1 MQKKTLMNLIN
12 LLVNPINITFKDTMT
27 SRREEHEAY
36 LERILS
42 NSLSSAN
49 PSKETYQRAQKDSF
63 TYYNDLK
70 FGLMHKYN
78 DWDLLDIE
86 GSKVIENI
94 YGETLKITRKEKI
107 DFSLE
112 NKRDSIKHELASNL
126 KLMPGIGLQTEMKLK
141 AEGYESFYD
150 LLDHPTYS
158 KNAEKLIEKIENNC
172 FIKEFNL
179 LKNLNKYPNSKNSTL
194 KALSSLDPFNLKFMD
209 IETLGLS
216 SAPII
221 LIGIAEIKGK
231 YIESNQYLLR
241 EKAEE
246 PALIEAY
253 LSHIDEASVHV
264 TYNGA
269 VFDIPFIKNR
279 ARLYRIDCNLDQTHF
294 DLMYPARNLWKD
306 ILPNCKLTTIEE
318 HLFNIKRIDDVPG
331 AYIPDYYRTYLTTK
345 NIGPL
350 VPIIEHNRMDI
361 VSLADFL
368 MKIYEES
375 FK

>member
-1 MQKKTLMNLIN
+1 M
-12 LLVNPINITFKDTMT
+12 
-27 SRREEHEAY
+27 SGRREEHEAY
-36 LERILS
+36 LEKILS

-49 PSKETYQRAQKDSF
+49 PSKETYERGLKDSF
-63 TYYNDLK
+63 TYYNNLK
-70 FGLMHKYN
+70 FGLMHKYK

-94 YGETLKITRKEKI
+94 YGETLKITRKQRI
-107 DFSLE
+107 DFHLE
-112 NKRDSIKHELASNL
+112 NRSESVKQELSSNL
-126 KLMPGIGLQTEMKLK
+126 KLMRGIGLQTEMKLK
-141 AEGYESFYD
+141 REGYKTLYD
-150 LLDHPTYS
+150 LLDHPQYS
-158 KNAEKLIEKIENNC
+158 KRVEKLIRRIEKNC
-172 FIKEFNL
+172 FIKKFDL
-179 LKNLNKYPNSKNSTL
+179 LKELDKSTNSKNSTL

-241 EKAEE
+241 EKSEE

-253 LSHIDEASVHV
+253 LSHLDEASVHI

-269 VFDIPFIKNR
+269 IFDIPFIKNR
-279 ARLYRIDCNLDQTHF
+279 ARLYRIDSNLEQTHY
-294 DLMYPARNLWKD
+294 DLIYPARNLWKD
-306 ILPNCKLTTIEE
+306 TLPNCKLTTIEE
-318 HLFNIKRIDDVPG
+318 HLFNIKRVDDVPG

-375 FK
+375 F

>member
-1 MQKKTLMNLIN
+1 MS
-12 LLVNPINITFKDTMT
+12 

-42 NSLSSAN
+42 NSLTSAN
-49 PSKETYQRAQKDSF
+49 PSKEAFERAKKESPTYF
-63 TYYNDLK
+63 NNLK
-70 FGLMHKYN
+70 MALMNKYK
-78 DWDLLDIE
+78 DWDLMDIE

-94 YGETLKITRKEKI
+94 YGKTLKITRRQAI

-112 NKRDSIKHELASNL
+112 DKKESIKNELLSNF
-126 KLMPGIGLQTEMKLK
+126 KLMPGVGLETEMKLK
-141 AEGYESFYD
+141 REGYDNLYD
-150 LLDHPTYS
+150 LLEHDRYS
-158 KNAEKLIEKIENNC
+158 YKAEKLIKKIEKNC
-172 FIKEFNL
+172 FIKEFKL
-179 LKNLNKYPNSKNSTL
+179 LKQLTKYPGLKNSTL
-194 KALSSLDPFNLKFMD
+194 KSLNSLDPFNLKFMD

-221 LIGIAEIKGK
+221 LLGIAEIKGK

-241 EKAEE
+241 DKEEE

-269 VFDIPFIKNR
+269 SFDIPFIKNR
-279 ARLYRIDCNLDQTHF
+279 ARLYRMDCNLDQTHF

-306 ILPNCKLTTIEE
+306 VLPNCKLTTIEE
-318 HLFNIKRIDDVPG
+318 EIFNIKREDDVPG
-331 AYIPDYYRTYLTTK
+331 AFIPDYYESYLATK

-350 VPIIEHNRMDI
+350 IPIIEHNRMDI

-375 FK
+375 F

>member
-1 MQKKTLMNLIN
+1 MS
-12 LLVNPINITFKDTMT
+12 
-27 SRREEHEAY
+27 SRRQEHEAY
-36 LERILS
+36 LEKVLS

-63 TYYNDLK
+63 TYYNNLK
-70 FGLMHKYN
+70 FGLMHKYK

-94 YGETLKITRKEKI
+94 HGETLKITRKQKI
-107 DFSLE
+107 DFSLK
-112 NKRDSIKHELASNL
+112 NKREHIKHELASNL
-126 KLMPGIGLQTEMKLK
+126 KLMPGIGIQTEMKLK
-141 AEGYESFYD
+141 NDGYETFYD
-150 LLDHPTYS
+150 LLDHPAYS
-158 KNAEKLIEKIENNC
+158 KKAEKLIEKIEKDC
-172 FIKEFNL
+172 FIKEFKL
-179 LKNLNKYPNSKNSTL
+179 LKRLNKYSDSKNSTL
-194 KALSSLDPFNLKFMD
+194 KALNSLDPFNLKFMD

-221 LIGIAEIKGK
+221 LLGIAEIKGK

-241 EKAEE
+241 QKHEE
-246 PALIEAY
+246 PAVIEAY

-269 VFDIPFIKNR
+269 IFDIPFIKNR
-279 ARLYRIDCNLDQTHF
+279 ARLYRIDCNLNQTHF

-306 ILPNCKLTTIEE
+306 VLPNCKLTTIEE
-318 HLFNIKRIDDVPG
+318 HLFNIKRVDDVPG
-331 AYIPDYYRTYLTTK
+331 AYIPDYYRTYLTTR

-350 VPIIEHNRMDI
+350 IPIIEHNRMDI

-375 FK
+375 FE

>member
-1 MQKKTLMNLIN
+1 MS
-12 LLVNPINITFKDTMT
+12 

-42 NSLSSAN
+42 NSLTSAN
-49 PSKETYQRAQKDSF
+49 PSKEAFERAKKESPTYF
-63 TYYNDLK
+63 NNLK
-70 FGLMHKYN
+70 MALMNKYK
-78 DWDLLDIE
+78 DWDLMDIE

-94 YGETLKITRKEKI
+94 YGKTLKITRRQAI
-107 DFSLE
+107 DFSLKDKKE
-112 NKRDSIKHELASNL
+112 SIKHELLSNF
-126 KLMPGIGLQTEMKLK
+126 KLMPGVGLETEMRLK
-141 AEGYESFYD
+141 REGYENLYD
-150 LLDHPTYS
+150 LLEHDRYS
-158 KNAEKLIEKIENNC
+158 YKAEKLIKKIEKNC
-172 FIKEFNL
+172 FIKEFKL
-179 LKNLNKYPNSKNSTL
+179 LKQLTKYPGFKNSTL
-194 KALSSLDPFNLKFMD
+194 KSLNSLDPFNLKFMD

-221 LIGIAEIKGK
+221 LLGIAEIKGK

-241 EKAEE
+241 NKEEE

-253 LSHIDEASVHV
+253 LTHIDEASVHV

-269 VFDIPFIKNR
+269 NFDIPFIKNR
-279 ARLYRIDCNLDQTHF
+279 ARYFGIDCNLDQTHF
-294 DLMYPARNLWKD
+294 DLMYPARNLWKNV
-306 ILPNCKLTTIEE
+306 LPNCKLTTIEE
-318 HLFNIKRIDDVPG
+318 HIFNIKRQDDVPG
-331 AYIPDYYRTYLTTK
+331 AYVPDYYNAYSISN

-375 FK
+375 F

>member
-1 MQKKTLMNLIN
+1 M
-12 LLVNPINITFKDTMT
+12 

-49 PSKETYQRAQKDSF
+49 PSKETYERARIDSF
-63 TYYNDLK
+63 TYYNNLK
-70 FGLMHKYN
+70 FGLMNKYK
-78 DWDLLDIE
+78 DWDFRDIE

-94 YGETLKITRKEKI
+94 YGDTLKITRKQKI

-112 NKRDSIKHELASNL
+112 NKRDSLKREMASNL

-141 AEGYESFYD
+141 REGYKTHYD
-150 LLDHPTYS
+150 LLNHPVYS
-158 KNAEKLIEKIENNC
+158 KRAEKLIRRIEKNC
-172 FIKEFNL
+172 FIKDFNM
-179 LKNLNKYPNSKNSTL
+179 LKKLNKYPNSKNSTL

-241 EKAEE
+241 NKEEE
-246 PALIEAY
+246 PAVIEAY

-269 VFDIPFIKNR
+269 SFDIPFIKNR
-279 ARLYRIDCNLDQTHF
+279 ANRYRIDCNLDQTHF

-306 ILPNCKLTTIEE
+306 VLPNCKLTTIEE
-318 HLFNIKRIDDVPG
+318 HIFNIKRDEDVPG
-331 AYIPDYYRTYLTTK
+331 AYIPDYYETYLTTK

-350 VPIIEHNRMDI
+350 IPIIEHNRMDI

-375 FK
+375 F

>member
-1 MQKKTLMNLIN
+1 MS
-12 LLVNPINITFKDTMT
+12 
-27 SRREEHEAY
+27 SRRKEHEAY
-36 LERILS
+36 LEKILS

-49 PSKETYQRAQKDSF
+49 PSKETYERARKNSF
-63 TYYNDLK
+63 TYFNNLK
-70 FGLMHKYN
+70 FGLMNKYK
-78 DWDLLDIE
+78 DWDFSDIE
-86 GSKVIENI
+86 GSQVIENI
-94 YGETLKITRKEKI
+94 YGETLRIRRKQKI

-112 NKRDSIKHELASNL
+112 DKRDSIKHELASNL
-126 KLMPGIGLQTEMKLK
+126 QLMPGIGIQKEMNLK
-141 AEGYESFYD
+141 NEGYETFYD

-158 KNAEKLIEKIENNC
+158 KNAEKLIKKIEKNC
-172 FIKEFNL
+172 FVKEFDL
-179 LKNLNKYPNSKNSTL
+179 LKRLSKYPNSKNSTL

-221 LIGIAEIKGK
+221 LLGIAEIKGK
-231 YIESNQYLLR
+231 HIESNQYLLR
-241 EKAEE
+241 EKSEE

-269 VFDIPFIKNR
+269 NFDIPYIKNR
-279 ARLYRIDCNLDQTHF
+279 ARLYRMDCDLNQTHF
-294 DLMYPARNLWKD
+294 DLMYPAKNLWKD
-306 ILPNCKLTTIEE
+306 VLPNCKLTTIEE
-318 HLFNIKRIDDVPG
+318 HIFNIKRDEDVPG
-331 AYIPDYYRTYLTTK
+331 AYVPDYYRTYLTTK

-350 VPIIEHNRMDI
+350 IPIIEHNRMDI

-375 FK
+375 F

>member
-1 MQKKTLMNLIN
+1 MS
-12 LLVNPINITFKDTMT
+12 
-27 SRREEHEAY
+27 SRRQEHEAY
-36 LERILS
+36 LKKVLFSSS
-42 NSLSSAN
+42 NSSNRSNHSN
-49 PSKETYQRAQKDSF
+49 PSEKAFKKTEMDSYTYF
-63 TYYNDLK
+63 NNLK
-70 FGLMHKYN
+70 LGLMNKYK
-78 DWDLLDIE
+78 DWNFSDIE

-94 YGETLKITRKEKI
+94 YGETLRITKRKKI

-112 NKRDSIKHELASNL
+112 NKKEAVKKELASNL
-126 KLMPGIGLQTEMKLK
+126 KLIPEIGVQIESMLK
-141 AEGYESFYD
+141 DEGYNTVYD
-150 LLDHPTYS
+150 LLNHPKYCDR
-158 KNAEKLIEKIENNC
+158 AENLIKKIEKNC
-172 FIKEFNL
+172 FIKEFKL
-179 LKNLNKYPNSKNSTL
+179 LKKLNKYSKSNNNTL

-221 LIGIAEIKGK
+221 LLGIAEIKGN

-241 EKAEE
+241 DKQEE

-269 VFDIPFIKNR
+269 SFDIPFIKNR
-279 ARLYRIDCNLDQTHF
+279 ARLYRRDCDLDQTDF
-294 DLMYPARNLWKD
+294 DLMYPARNLWKNK
-306 ILPNCKLTTIEE
+306 LPNCKLTTIEE

-331 AYIPDYYRTYLTTK
+331 AYIPGYYDAYLTTK

-350 VPIIEHNRMDI
+350 IPIIEHNRMDI
-361 VSLADFL
+361 VSLAHFL

-375 FK
+375 FNE

>member
-1 MQKKTLMNLIN
+1 M
-12 LLVNPINITFKDTMT
+12 

-42 NSLSSAN
+42 NSLTSEN
-49 PSKETYQRAQKDSF
+49 PSKETYERARLDSP
-63 TYYNDLK
+63 TYFNNLK
-70 FGLMHKYN
+70 FGLMHKYQ

-94 YGETLKITRKEKI
+94 YGETLRITRKEKI

-112 NKRDSIKHELASNL
+112 NKRESIKDELASNL
-126 KLMPGIGLQTEMKLK
+126 RLMPGIGLQTEMKLK
-141 AEGYESFYD
+141 EDGYHTFYD
-150 LLDHPTYS
+150 LINHPSYG
-158 KNAEKLIEKIENNC
+158 KKAEKLIQKIEKNC

-179 LKNLNKYPNSKNSTL
+179 LKSLNKYPDYKNSTL

-231 YIESNQYLLR
+231 CIESNQYLLR
-241 EKAEE
+241 EKEEE

-253 LSHIDEASVHV
+253 LSHLDEASVHV

-269 VFDIPFIKNR
+269 IFDIPFIKNR
-279 ARLYRIDCNLDQTHF
+279 ARLYRINSKLDQTHF
-294 DLMYPARNLWKD
+294 DLIYPARNLWKD
-306 ILPNCKLTTIEE
+306 KLPNCKLTTIEE
-318 HLFNIKRIDDVPG
+318 HLFDIRREDDVPG
-331 AYIPDYYRTYLTTK
+331 AYIPDYYRTYLTTN

-361 VSLADFL
+361 VSLAHFL
-368 MKIYEES
+368 MRIYEES
-375 FK
+375 F

>member
-1 MQKKTLMNLIN
+1 MS
-12 LLVNPINITFKDTMT
+12 

-36 LERILS
+36 LEKMLS
-42 NSLSSAN
+42 NSITSAN
-49 PSKETYQRAQKDSF
+49 PSKEAFEKAKLDSYTYFK
-63 TYYNDLK
+63 NLK
-70 FGLMHKYN
+70 FGLMNKYK
-78 DWDLLDIE
+78 DWDFSDIE
-86 GSKVIENI
+86 GSRVIENI
-94 YGETLKITRKEKI
+94 YGETLKITRRQKI

-112 NKRDSIKHELASNL
+112 NKKESIKRELASNL

-141 AEGYESFYD
+141 REGYKTHYD
-150 LLDHPTYS
+150 LLNHPSYS
-158 KNAEKLIEKIENNC
+158 KRAEKLIRKIEKNC
-172 FIKEFNL
+172 FIKQLDLLDNL
-179 LKNLNKYPNSKNSTL
+179 KKYPNSKNSTL

-241 EKAEE
+241 QKEEE

-269 VFDIPFIKNR
+269 SFDIPYIKNR

-294 DLMYPARNLWKD
+294 DLMYPARTLWKD
-306 ILPNCKLTTIEE
+306 VLPNCKLTTIEE
-318 HLFNIKRIDDVPG
+318 HIFNIKREDDVPG
-331 AYIPDYYRTYLTTK
+331 AYIPDYYESYLISK

-350 VPIIEHNRMDI
+350 IPIIEHNRMDI

-375 FK
+375 F

>member
-1 MQKKTLMNLIN
+1 M
-12 LLVNPINITFKDTMT
+12 
-27 SRREEHEAY
+27 SGRREEHEAY

-49 PSKETYQRAQKDSF
+49 PSKETYERAYKDSY
-63 TYYNDLK
+63 TYFNNLK
-70 FGLMHKYN
+70 FGLMNKYK

-94 YGETLKITRKEKI
+94 YGKTLKITRKEKI
-107 DFSLE
+107 DFSLHKKE
-112 NKRDSIKHELASNL
+112 SNKYELASNL

-141 AEGYESFYD
+141 REGYKTHYD
-150 LLDHPTYS
+150 LLNHPNYS
-158 KNAEKLIEKIENNC
+158 KRAEKLIKKIEKNC
-172 FIKEFNL
+172 FINEFNL
-179 LKNLNKYPNSKNSTL
+179 RKSLNKYPNSKNITL
-194 KALSSLDPFNLKFMD
+194 KSLSSLDPFNLKFMD

-216 SAPII
+216 NAPII

-241 EKAEE
+241 KKEE
-246 PALIEAY
+246 EAALIEAY

-269 VFDIPFIKNR
+269 IFDIPFIKNR
-279 ARLYRIDCNLDQTHF
+279 ARRYRIDCNLDQVHF
-294 DLMYPARNLWKD
+294 DLIYPARNLWKD

-318 HLFNIKRIDDVPG
+318 HLFNIKRKDDVPG
-331 AYIPDYYRTYLTTK
+331 AYIPDYYNTYLVTK

-350 VPIIEHNRMDI
+350 IPIIEHNRMDI
-361 VSLADFL
+361 VSLASFL
-368 MKIYEES
+368 MKLYEES
-375 FK
+375 

>member
-1 MQKKTLMNLIN
+1 MS
-12 LLVNPINITFKDTMT
+12 

-42 NSLSSAN
+42 NSVTSAN
-49 PSKETYQRAQKDSF
+49 PSKEAFERGKKESSF
-63 TYYNDLK
+63 YFNNLK
-70 FGLMHKYN
+70 MALMNKYK
-78 DWDLLDIE
+78 DWDFMDIE

-94 YGETLKITRKEKI
+94 YGETLKITRRQEI

-112 NKRDSIKHELASNL
+112 NKEESIKKELLSNF
-126 KLMPGIGLQTEMKLK
+126 KLIPGIGLEKEMKLK
-141 AEGYESFYD
+141 RNGYHTLYD
-150 LLDHPTYS
+150 LLDHDGYS
-158 KNAEKLIEKIENNC
+158 NNAQKLIEKIENDC
-172 FIKEFNL
+172 FIRQFKL
-179 LKNLNKYPNSKNSTL
+179 LERLTKYPGFKNSTL
-194 KALSSLDPFNLKFMD
+194 KSLNSLDPFNLKFMD

-221 LIGIAEIKGK
+221 LLGIAEIKGK

-241 EKAEE
+241 GKEEE

-269 VFDIPFIKNR
+269 RFDIPFIKNR

-294 DLMYPARNLWKD
+294 DLIYPARNLWKNT
-306 ILPNCKLTTIEE
+306 LPNCKLTTIEE
-318 HLFNIKRIDDVPG
+318 HIFNIKREDDVPG
-331 AYIPDYYRTYLTTK
+331 AFIPDYYESYLSTK

-350 VPIIEHNRMDI
+350 IPIIEHNRMDI

-375 FK
+375 F

>member
-1 MQKKTLMNLIN
+1 M
-12 LLVNPINITFKDTMT
+12 

-49 PSKETYQRAQKDSF
+49 PSKETYERARIDSF
-63 TYYNDLK
+63 TYYNNLK
-70 FGLMHKYN
+70 FGLMNKYK
-78 DWDLLDIE
+78 DWDFRDIE

-94 YGETLKITRKEKI
+94 YGETLKITRKQKI

-112 NKRDSIKHELASNL
+112 NKRDSLKREMASNL

-141 AEGYESFYD
+141 REGYKTHYD
-150 LLDHPTYS
+150 LLNHPVYS
-158 KNAEKLIEKIENNC
+158 KRAEKLIRRIEKNC
-172 FIKEFNL
+172 FIKDFNM
-179 LKNLNKYPNSKNSTL
+179 LKKLNKYPNSKNSTL

-241 EKAEE
+241 NKEEE
-246 PALIEAY
+246 PAVIEAY

-269 VFDIPFIKNR
+269 SFDIPFIKNR
-279 ARLYRIDCNLDQTHF
+279 ANRYRMDCNLDQTHF

-306 ILPNCKLTTIEE
+306 VLPNCKLTTIEK
-318 HLFNIKRIDDVPG
+318 HIFNIKRDEDVPG
-331 AYIPDYYRTYLTTK
+331 AYIPDYYETYLTTK

-350 VPIIEHNRMDI
+350 IPIIEHNRMDI

-375 FK
+375 F

>member
-1 MQKKTLMNLIN
+1 
-12 LLVNPINITFKDTMT
+12 MT

-36 LERILS
+36 LEKILS

-49 PSKETYQRAQKDSF
+49 PSKEAYERGRLDSLTYF
-63 TYYNDLK
+63 NNLK
-70 FGLMHKYN
+70 FGLMHKYK
-78 DWDLLDIE
+78 DWNFLDIE

-112 NKRDSIKHELASNL
+112 SKNKSIKDDLASNL
-126 KLMPGIGLQTEMKLK
+126 KLMPGIGFQTEMKLK
-141 AEGYESFYD
+141 EEGYNTFYD
-150 LLDHPTYS
+150 LLNHPTYA
-158 KNAEKLIEKIENNC
+158 KKAEILIEKIEKEC

-179 LKNLNKYPNSKNSTL
+179 LKSLNKYPNSRNSTI
-194 KALSSLDPFNLKFMD
+194 KALTSLDPFNLKFMD

-216 SAPII
+216 NAAII
-221 LIGIAEIKGK
+221 LVGIAEIKGN

-241 EKAEE
+241 NKEEE
-246 PALIEAY
+246 PALIEGY

-269 VFDIPFIKNR
+269 KFDIPFIKNR
-279 ARLYRIDCNLDQTHF
+279 ARLYRIDCDLEQTHF
-294 DLMYPARNLWKD
+294 DLIYPARNLWKD
-306 ILPNCKLTTIEE
+306 KLPNCKLTTIEE
-318 HLFNIKRIDDVPG
+318 HLFGIKRDDDVPG

-350 VPIIEHNRMDI
+350 IPIIEHNRMDI
-361 VSLADFL
+361 VSLAHFL
-368 MKIYEES
+368 MRIYEES
-375 FK
+375 L

>member
-1 MQKKTLMNLIN
+1 MS
-12 LLVNPINITFKDTMT
+12 

-36 LERILS
+36 LKRIIS
-42 NSLSSAN
+42 NSSSSDN
-49 PSKETYQRAQKDSF
+49 SSKETYERPQKDSLNYF
-63 TYYNDLK
+63 NDLK
-70 FGLMHKYN
+70 FGLMHKYK
-78 DWDLLDIE
+78 DWDLLDLE
-86 GSKVIENI
+86 GSEVIENI
-94 YGETLKITRKEKI
+94 YGETLKITRKERI
-107 DFSLE
+107 DFHLE
-112 NKRDSIKHELASNL
+112 NKNKSVKKELSSNL

-141 AEGYESFYD
+141 REGYKTLYD
-150 LLDHPTYS
+150 LLDHPRYS
-158 KNAEKLIEKIENNC
+158 KRVEKLIQRIEKNC
-172 FIKEFNL
+172 FIKEINM
-179 LKNLNKYPNSKNSTL
+179 LKELDKYPNSKNSTL

-241 EKAEE
+241 EKSEE
-246 PALIEAY
+246 PAVIEAY

-269 VFDIPFIKNR
+269 SFDIPYIKNR
-279 ARLYRIDCNLDQTHF
+279 ARLYRIDSDLDQTHF

-306 ILPNCKLTTIEE
+306 VLPNCKLTTIEE
-318 HLFNIKRIDDVPG
+318 HLFNISRVDDVPG

-375 FK
+375 I

>member
-1 MQKKTLMNLIN
+1 MNKNN
-12 LLVNPINITFKDTMT
+12 LLAKSKKQLTLKDTMT

-49 PSKETYQRAQKDSF
+49 PSKETFQRAQKDSF
-63 TYYNDLK
+63 TYYNNLK

-78 DWDLLDIE
+78 DWNLLDIE

-318 HLFNIKRIDDVPG
+318 HLFNIKRVDDVPG
-331 AYIPDYYRTYLTTK
+331 AYIPDYYRTYLTTR

-368 MKIYEES
+368 MIIYEES